1 MKNIFLILNFFLL
14 IQSGYAQKQDCGW
27 FGNMKPA
34 ERIKQFP
41 FNKAKKIVLISYPG
55 EIALAKKGSSEN
67 SFIRTLTLNF
77 EGKEKKYNLL
87 QEKEISGKD
96 VDSLSKL
103 LINYTIRKGYK
114 SNIMQEVKCYQPRN
128 GVVFYDETG
137 KVICFL
143 EICFECMQSY
153 ISPAV
158 GKINELNHI
167 PDCGNERI
175 LYLKEIFRRN
185 GIN

>member
-1 MKNIFLILNFFLL
+1 M
-14 IQSGYAQKQDCGW
+14 QSGYAQKQDYGW
-27 FGNMKPA
+27 FGTMKPA
-34 ERIKQFP
+34 ERMKQFP
-41 FNKAKKIVLISYPG
+41 FNKAKKIVLVSYPG
-55 EIALAKKGSSEN
+55 GVDLPKKGSPETP
-67 SFIRTLTLNF
+67 FIKTLALNF
-77 EGKEKKYNLL
+77 EGEEKRYNVLE
-87 QEKEISGKD
+87 EKEISGND
-96 VDSLSKL
+96 VDSLSNL

-114 SNIMQEVKCYQPRN
+114 SNIFSDKNCYMPRN

-167 PDCGNERI
+167 PDCRNERI